1 MKALVPPDLFYVQAA
16 RSWLESGKP
25 VAAQKELDRI
35 APERQDHPDVL
46 EVRWAIAARSRRWET
61 CLEIAE
67 ALVQATPERPTGWI
81 KRSFILH
88 QLNRAQEA
96 LERLFPAVKRFP
108 EIPIIP
114 YNLACYA
121 SELQL
126 WWEAER
132 WLRASFQVGGADF
145 RQMAL
150 QDKHLQH
157 FWPKV
162 RTL

>member
-35 APERQDHPDVL
+35 PPESRDHPDVL
-46 EVRWAIAARSRRWET
+46 EVQWSIEAQSRRWQT
-61 CLEIAE
+61 GLDIAE
-67 ALVQATPERPTGWI
+67 ALIQATPERPTGWI
-81 KRSFILH
+81 KRSFVLDE
-88 QLNRAQEA
+88 LNRAQDA
-96 LERLFPAVKRFP
+96 LDRLFPAAKRFP

-132 WLRASFQVGGADF
+132 WLSASFQAGGADF

-150 QDKHLQH
+150 RDKQLQH
-157 FWPKV
+157 LWPRV
-162 RTL
+162 SSL